1 MRLSTPRWWYQ
12 RGPRSMPVI
21 RAAVTPISWVW
32 AWATAR
38 RIARGLP
45 HDPGVPVICV
55 GNATLGGAGKTPVV
69 REVARLL
76 RAESRRVHVLTRG
89 HGGRLRGPV
98 LVDPRVHDANDVG
111 DEALMMALDG
121 PVWVSRDRAAGALAA
136 GKAGAGVVLMDDGH
150 QNPALHK
157 TLSLLVVDGET
168 RDDEWPFGDGAVFP
182 AGPMRE
188 PLAASLARADAV
200 VVLLAADMPTADPGL
215 LALFGETPT
224 LIAHLKP
231 VAPPPPGPQL
241 AFAGIGKPWKMERA
255 LKAAG
260 CELIDFAPL
269 PDHAPITEAT
279 LHFLAQ
285 RAADLG
291 AGLLTSEKDWAR
303 LSPHWRSRV
312 NSWPVRVVFDDETA
326 LQGILDSALG

>member
-1 MRLSTPRWWYQ
+1 MRFATPRWWYR

-21 RAAVTPISWVW
+21 RAAATPISWIW

-38 RIARGLP
+38 RIRQTVP
-45 HDPGVPVICV
+45 IDPGVPVICV

-69 REVARLL
+69 RELARRL
-76 RAESRRVHVLTRG
+76 RAGGRQVHVLTRG
-89 HGGRLRGPV
+89 HGGRLKGPV
-98 LVDPRVHDANDVG
+98 PVDPGVHDAADVG

-121 PVWVSRDRAAGALAA
+121 PVWVARDRVAGAVAA
-136 GKAGAGVVLMDDGH
+136 AKAGADIVLMDDGH
-150 QNPALHK
+150 QNPSLLK

-168 RDDEWPFGDGAVFP
+168 RDAEWPFGDGAVFP

-188 PLAASLARADAV
+188 PLNASLARADAV
-200 VVLLAADMPTADPGL
+200 VVLLAADLVSADPAL
-215 LALFGETPT
+215 LAMFGETPT

-231 VAPPPPGPQL
+231 AAPPPSGPQL

-260 CELIDFAPL
+260 CQLVDFAPL
-269 PDHAPITEAT
+269 PDHAPITNAT
-279 LHFLAQ
+279 LQFLAQ

-291 AGLLTSEKDWAR
+291 ADLLTSEKDWTR
-303 LSPHWRSRV
+303 LSRDWQSRV
-312 NSWPVRVVFDDETA
+312 KSWPVRVEFDDESA